1 MDPALRRKIEA
12 EAMAGGEG
20 DGGRG
25 DEHFEGKKGDIG
37 EITVTKRTVDLDS
50 DGEGEEFEVD

>member
-1 MDPALRRKIEA
+1 
-12 EAMAGGEG
+12 MAGGEG
-20 DGGRG
+20 DEGRG